1 MTPIVGE
8 NQIRTW
14 CINYIARVLNAP
26 QNAIDPSAE
35 FDQFGL
41 DSALTTAMIIDL
53 EAWLKIDIPPAVLFE
68 QTTLNGIAA
77 ALSARLA

>member
-1 MTPIVGE
+1 MTPVGE
-8 NQIRTW
+8 SHIRNW
-14 CINYIARVLNAP
+14 CIEYIARVLNTP
-26 QNAIDPSAE
+26 KSAIDPSSE

-53 EAWLKIDIPPAVLFE
+53 EEWLKIDIPPAVLFE

-77 ALSARLA
+77 ALSKRLS